1 MWVEL
6 APYTLHGILRKNVL
20 NHLYQNDTFRKTRFL
35 TLPET
40 VSRPSQKTH
49 PGVGWLAERRDM
61 PSPVIQNKQDA
72 NIDKNH

>member
-1 MWVEL
+1 M
-6 APYTLHGILRKNVL
+6 H
-20 NHLYQNDTFRKTRFL
+20 FL
-35 TLPET
+35 ILPET